1 MFKQEKGITLVS
13 LVITII
19 VMLILA
25 GVSLSMV
32 MGEGSVL
39 NQARD
44 AVDTTELSSVKDE
57 IGMALGSAQTNYYA
71 KYASTTGRVTMQ
83 QSLLSLE
90 KNEFTSAKEVEIIAP
105 TTGTGKIL
113 YTLENG
119 NVYYCEFTI
128 TDNSLTAKIIDKADT
143 DEEKTLGTLT
153 SGDADETNDVT
164 LTAGTAG
171 VASTKVTAGGNTYT
185 NTATNTATN
194 TTP

>member
-83 QSLLSLE
+83 QALVSLE
-90 KNEFTSAKEVEIIAP
+90 KNEFTSAKKVDIVCP
-105 TTGTGKIL
+105 PTGTGKI
-113 YTLENG
+113 
-119 NVYYCEFTI
+119 I
-128 TDNSLTAKIIDKADT
+128 
-143 DEEKTLGTLT
+143 
-153 SGDADETNDVT
+153 
-164 LTAGTAG
+164 
-171 VASTKVTAGGNTYT
+171 ASNC
-185 NTATNTATN
+185 
-194 TTP
+194 

>member
-71 KYASTTGRVTMQ
+71 KYASTTGRITMQ
-83 QSLLSLE
+83 QALLLLQ

-105 TTGTGKIL
+105 KTGTGKIL
-113 YTLENG
+113 YTLEND
-119 NVYYCEFTI
+119 NKYFCEFKI
-128 TDNSLTAKIIDKADT
+128 TDNSLTAVVIDKAET
-143 DEEKTLGTLT
+143 TEEQTLAKLT
-153 SGDADETNDVT
+153 GGDADATNDTTITGADV
-164 LTAGTAG
+164 LT
-171 VASTKVTAGGNTYT
+171 TKVTATGNTYYE
-185 NTATNTATN
+185 NTVNAEN
-194 TTP
+194 

>member
-71 KYASTTGRVTMQ
+71 KYASTTGRITMKQ
-83 QSLLSLE
+83 ALLSLQ
-90 KNEFTSAKEVEIIAP
+90 KNAILVDCAIIIA
-105 TTGTGKIL
+105 
-113 YTLENG
+113 
-119 NVYYCEFTI
+119 
-128 TDNSLTAKIIDKADT
+128 SLLLI
-143 DEEKTLGTLT
+143 
-153 SGDADETNDVT
+153 
-164 LTAGTAG
+164 
-171 VASTKVTAGGNTYT
+171 KVLRWLIYFS
-185 NTATNTATN
+185 
-194 TTP
+194 

>member
-71 KYASTTGRVTMQ
+71 KYASTTGRITMQ
-83 QSLLSLE
+83 QALLLLE

-105 TTGTGKIL
+105 KNGTGKIL
-113 YTLENG
+113 YTLEND
-119 NVYYCEFTI
+119 NKYFCEFNI
-128 TDNSLTAKIIDKADT
+128 TDNSLTAVVIDKAET
-143 DEEKTLGTLT
+143 DEEKALATLT
-153 SGDADETNDVT
+153 GGDADATNDKT
-164 LTAGTAG
+164 LTVGTD
-171 VASTKVTAGGNTYT
+171 VLTTKVTATGNTYVN
-185 NTATNTATN
+185 NTVNTVN
-194 TTP
+194 PGN

>member
-57 IGMALGSAQTNYYA
+57 IGMAVGAAQTNFYA
-71 KYASTTGRVTMQ
+71 KYASTTGRISMQ
-83 QSLLSLE
+83 TALTELQL
-90 KNEFTSAKEVEIIAP
+90 KEFTSAAAVSIYAPAIASGA
-105 TTGTGKIL
+105 TEATGAL
-113 YTLENG
+113 VYELPNG
-119 NVYYCEFTI
+119 NVYGCSLKITENSVITGEIKKLGVVGASSTFHSALDQTGVTKAEGETI
-128 TDNSLTAKIIDKADT
+128 KLIGTTA
-143 DEEKTLGTLT
+143 EGQ
-153 SGDADETNDVT
+153 
-164 LTAGTAG
+164 
-171 VASTKVTAGGNTYT
+171 
-185 NTATNTATN
+185 
-194 TTP
+194 

>member
-57 IGMALGSAQTNYYA
+57 IGMALGSAQTNFYA
-71 KYASTTGRVTMQ
+71 GYASTTNRITMVQ
-83 QSLLSLE
+83 ALTRLE
-90 KNEFTSAKEVEIIAP
+90 LKEFTSAAKVSIHAP
-105 TTGTGKIL
+105 APAAGASSTGHL
-113 YTLENG
+113 VYQLPNG
-119 NVYYCEFTI
+119 NIYVCEITI
-128 TDNSLTAKIIDKADT
+128 TENSLTAGEITKDMTAAHDFSHLPT
-143 DEEKTLGTLT
+143 GT
-153 SGDADETNDVT
+153 V
-164 LTAGTAG
+164 AGTDAVVTIETP
-171 VASTKVTAGGNTYT
+171 VADGE
-185 NTATNTATN
+185 
-194 TTP
+194 

>member
-71 KYASTTGRVTMQ
+71 KYASTTGRITMQ
-83 QSLLSLE
+83 QALLLLE

-105 TTGTGKIL
+105 KNGTGKIL
-113 YTLENG
+113 YTLEND
-119 NVYYCEFTI
+119 NKYFCVFKI
-128 TDNSLTAKIIDKADT
+128 TDNSLTAIVIDKAET
-143 DEEKTLGTLT
+143 TEEQTLGKLT
-153 SGDADETNDVT
+153 GGDADATNDAT
-164 LTAGTAG
+164 LTVGTDG
-171 VASTKVTAGGNTYT
+171 VLTTKVTTAGNTYV
-185 NTATNTATN
+185 NTVNTVN
-194 TTP
+194 PES

>member
-71 KYASTTGRVTMQ
+71 KYASTTGRITMKKA
-83 QSLLSLE
+83 LLSLQ
-90 KNEFTSAKEVEIIAP
+90 KNEFTSAQQVDICCP
-105 TTGTGKIL
+105 TTGTGKIV

-119 NVYYCEFTI
+119 NKYYAEFKI
-128 TDNSLTAKIIDKADT
+128 TDNSLTATVIEKAVTADEQDVAKIK
-143 DEEKTLGTLT
+143 
-153 SGDADETNDVT
+153 SGDAYVAVPYVQNVDTDANSKTTITSFGNSLENAVN
-164 LTAGTAG
+164 AG
-171 VASTKVTAGGNTYT
+171 N
-185 NTATNTATN
+185 
-194 TTP
+194 

>member
-83 QSLLSLE
+83 QALVSLE
-90 KNEFTSAKEVEIIAP
+90 KNEFTSAKKVDIVCP
-105 TTGTGKIL
+105 PTGTGKII
-113 YTLENG
+113 YTLEND

-128 TDNSLTAKIIDKADT
+128 TENSLTATVIDRASDDNQKSLTTYAN
-143 DEEKTLGTLT
+143 GT
-153 SGDADETNDVT
+153 SIP
-164 LTAGTAG
+164 TAGLKKAVVTEAG
-171 VASTKVTAGGNTYT
+171 CVIENVVAAGN
-185 NTATNTATN
+185 
-194 TTP
+194 

>member
-71 KYASTTGRVTMQ
+71 KYASTTGRITMKQ
-83 QSLLSLE
+83 ALLLLQ

-105 TTGTGKIL
+105 KTGTGKIL
-113 YTLENG
+113 YTLEND
-119 NVYYCEFTI
+119 NKYFCEFKI
-128 TDNSLTAKIIDKADT
+128 TDNSLTAVVIDKAET
-143 DEEKTLGTLT
+143 DAEKTLANKIK
-153 SGDADETNDVT
+153 SGDSYVAIPLSGVD
-164 LTAGTAG
+164 TAANSKTVITA
-171 VASTKVTAGGNTYT
+171 AGNPYENVVNAVNTGN
-185 NTATNTATN
+185 
-194 TTP
+194 

>member
-83 QSLLSLE
+83 QALLSLQ
-90 KNEFTSAKEVEIIAP
+90 KNEFTSAEKVEIIAP
-105 TTGTGKIL
+105 VNGTGKIL

-119 NVYYCEFTI
+119 NVYYAEFKI
-128 TDNSLTAKIIDKADT
+128 TDNSLTATVIEKAETT
-143 DEEKTLGTLT
+143 DQKTLGKLTDGTTL
-153 SGDADETNDVT
+153 A
-164 LTAGTAG
+164 AGTG
-171 VASTKVTAGGNTYT
+171 NVASATITEGSNTYA
-185 NTATNTATN
+185 NVVAGN
-194 TTP
+194 

>member
-71 KYASTTGRVTMQ
+71 KYASTTGRITMKEA
-83 QSLLSLE
+83 LLTLQ
-90 KNEFTSAKEVEIIAP
+90 KNEFTSAKQVEICCP
-105 TTGTGKIL
+105 TTGTGKIV
-113 YTLENG
+113 YTLEND
-119 NVYYCEFTI
+119 NKYYAEFKI
-128 TDNSLTAKIIDKADT
+128 TDNSLTATVIDKAETADEKDVTKIKSGDTYVAVQYVQSVDT
-143 DEEKTLGTLT
+143 DANSKTTIT
-153 SGDADETNDVT
+153 SFGNSLENAVN
-164 LTAGTAG
+164 AGNQ
-171 VASTKVTAGGNTYT
+171 GN
-185 NTATNTATN
+185 
-194 TTP
+194 

>member
-57 IGMALGSAQTNYYA
+57 IGMALGSAQTNFYA
-71 KYASTTGRVTMQ
+71 GYASTTNRITMVQ
-83 QSLLSLE
+83 ALKGLQL
-90 KNEFTSAKEVEIIAP
+90 KEFTSAAAVSIHAP
-105 TTGTGKIL
+105 APVAPAAGGDPVSTGHIVYQL
-113 YTLENG
+113 PNG
-119 NVYYCEFTI
+119 NIYVCEVTI
-128 TDNSLTAKIIDKADT
+128 TENSLTAGEITKNMDAKHDFTHLTGVTVNAAD
-143 DEEKTLGTLT
+143 
-153 SGDADETNDVT
+153 
-164 LTAGTAG
+164 
-171 VASTKVTAGGNTYT
+171 KVTIG
-185 NTATNTATN
+185 
-194 TTP
+194 TPVAEGSGS

>member
-83 QSLLSLE
+83 QALLSLQ
-90 KNEFTSAKEVEIIAP
+90 KNEFTSAEKVEIIAP
-105 TTGTGKIL
+105 VNGTGKIL

-119 NVYYCEFTI
+119 NVYYAEFKI
-128 TDNSLTAKIIDKADT
+128 TDNSLTATVIEKAET
-143 DEEKTLGTLT
+143 TEEQTLGKLTGGDEDASNDETLT
-153 SGDADETNDVT
+153 VGTDV
-164 LTAGTAG
+164 LT
-171 VASTKVTAGGNTYT
+171 TKVTAAGNTYV
-185 NTATNTATN
+185 NTVNTVN
-194 TTP
+194 PES